1 MWNLFKKGTV
11 SRAKYCVLA
20 SGPSF
25 GFTLPSLIFSNSLYS
40 TFVLTQ
46 GRKRKQRFYSLFA
59 PLPQHCSN
67 VLSWLVRSFR
77 RFKKIF
83 VHATWTQLHK
93 LENHPHHLEIIW
105 ITFLISLIIYT
116 TVFYIG
122 SLCLSKAAY
131 FILF

>member
-11 SRAKYCVLA
+11 SRAKYCLLS

-67 VLSWLVRSFR
+67 VLSVPLIDL
-77 RFKKIF
+77 KKIF

-122 SLCLSKAAY
+122 SLGLSKAVY